1 MNAFL
6 HHRTPVLLAV
16 DGRNAAV
23 RTVIYH
29 RTEEDQASSSR
40 ITSQRFDARGFVVE
54 QWDPRLSSLAA
65 TNASVMANQQTRFS
79 LSGRELRSDSVDA
92 GWRVSLFNAA
102 TQAVTL
108 WDGRET
114 RIRSDYDDQLR
125 PVALFETVSDGASE
139 RCVERFTYA
148 ANTTEDAQRNRC
160 SRVLR
165 HDDPA
170 GSLWHET
177 FAVTGQPGIET
188 RRFCLSLTTPD
199 WPNTSLDTQSY
210 STRWR
215 YDALGAVMAHTDAV
229 GHVRTFSVD
238 IAGRPRASQ
247 LDGLDLLKRCE
258 YNAFDQVEVEQ
269 AGNDVLTITRYS
281 PATGWLQRLQA
292 NTLAGHLLQDLHYQY
307 DPVGNV
313 EQIEDLAQPVQ
324 WFAQQRVEALS
335 TYRYDTL
342 YQLVEATGRESINQM
357 IGPDLPGLETFG
369 MPDDSRWRNY
379 TQTYTY
385 DSGNNL
391 TQLKHDAGAGHTY
404 LRQMVVDAHSN
415 RSLLKEENP
424 ADFTTRFDANGNH
437 LALAPGQLMHWNAR
451 NQLHQVTQ
459 VVRAQPDGQDNDLE
473 TYLYD
478 GEGQRV
484 RKVRRA
490 KTGGGEQISQT
501 LYLPGLEVRESTSG
515 ERLHVMTTQAGRNNL
530 QVLHWEAGRPDEID
544 QDQWRYSLGDHLG
557 SSTLELDQAGE
568 LISQETYYPY
578 GGTSWWAARN
588 AVQAKYKALRYSG
601 KERDATGLYYYGARF
616 YAPWL
621 QRWINPDPAG
631 TLDGLNLYR
640 MLRNNPL
647 RFIDE
652 EGNQPK
658 EVTDAYNH
666 MVNHGEAW
674 EDLRSRG
681 EPFSAVR
688 ALSGEKL
695 MNLRQDLELSPA
707 ESQFVQGF
715 QDELFDIV
723 HFSNK
728 DFRDSEGSLTLL
740 SSKQLTKNKISFNR
754 NNTDILD
761 LDSFATNDFVFF
773 SLEAGVT
780 GRKEKSRFGEHRFRA
795 PMGSL
800 KERHPYTHME
810 LMDLAQVDQRPG
822 SDKPGWVAHEDKDT
836 FFRSAESNEILSSV
850 FVGKD
855 MIEGLALRIVGEL
868 QHFGS
873 DTKDSA
879 FTLQASGQVSEVMNS
894 LFRPQI
900 VVPHSLTIPK
910 THLSYK
916 GPAPKAA
923 SSGLSYNPPN
933 FYI

>member
-1 MNAFL
+1 MNAQL
-6 HHRTPVLLAV
+6 HQKTPALTSM
-16 DGRNAAV
+16 DGRGWV
-23 RTVIYH
+23 LRTVAYH
-29 RTEEDQASSSR
+29 RVVADEAPSTRA
-40 ITSQRFDARGFVVE
+40 TLQRYDALGHRVA
-54 QWDPRLSSLAA
+54 QWDPRLSALV
-65 TNASVMANQQTRFS
+65 TNDIGVQANQQTRFS
-79 LSGRELRSDSVDA
+79 LSGQELRSDSVDA
-92 GWRVSLFNAA
+92 GWCFTFMNVAA
-102 TQAVTL
+102 QAIL
-108 WDGRET
+108 RWDGRDT
-114 RIRSDYDDQLR
+114 CFRSDFDEQLR
-125 PVALFETVSDGASE
+125 PVALFETAKGQTVE
-139 RCVERFTYA
+139 RCIEHFVYA
-148 ANTTEDAQRNRC
+148 ATGPEDARHNRC
-160 SRVLR
+160 GRVLR

-170 GSLWHET
+170 GSLWHLA
-177 FAVTGQPGIET
+177 FAVSGQLLSET
-188 RRFCLSLTTPD
+188 RRFCASLAAPEWPD
-199 WPNTSLDTQSY
+199 APLQSQKY
-210 STRWR
+210 ITAWQ
-215 YDALGAVMAHTDAV
+215 YDALGAVIAQTDAA
-229 GHVRTFSVD
+229 GHVRTFDRD
-238 IAGRPRASQ
+238 IAGHTRASQ
-247 LDGLDLLKRCE
+247 LDGMALLKLCE
-258 YNAFDQVEVEQ
+258 YNAFDQVHIEQ
-269 AGNDVLTITRYS
+269 AGNDVLSIASYS
-281 PATGWLQRLQA
+281 PASGRLLSFKTTTQ
-292 NTLAGHLLQDLHYQY
+292 TGHLLQDLHYRY
-307 DPVGNV
+307 DPVGNI
-313 EQIEDLAQPVQ
+313 ERIEDLAQPVQ
-324 WFAQQRVEALS
+324 WFAQQQIEAVN

-342 YQLVEATGRESINQM
+342 YQLIEATGRENASQR
-357 IGPDLPGLETFG
+357 IGPELPGLEIFG
-369 MPDDSRWRNY
+369 ARDDSHWRNY

-385 DSGNNL
+385 DSGANL
-391 TQLKHDAGAGHTY
+391 TSLKHDAGAGNTY
-404 LRQMVVDAHSN
+404 LRQMVVAESSN
-415 RSLLKEENP
+415 RSLLKGEGP
-424 ADFTTRFDANGNH
+424 VDFASGFDVNGNQQ
-437 LALAPGQLMHWNAR
+437 ALAPGQLMHWNAR

-459 VVRAQPDGQDNDLE
+459 VAREEPDGQDDDVE
-473 TYLYD
+473 IYLYD
-478 GEGQRV
+478 SSGQRV

-490 KTGGGEQISQT
+490 KTGGGEQVIEV
-501 LYLPGLEVRESTSG
+501 LYLPALEIRTPTSG
-515 ERLHVMTTQAGRNNL
+515 EQLHVVTNQIGRNYVR
-530 QVLHWEAGRPDEID
+530 VLHWETGP
-544 QDQWRYSLGDHLG
+544 DQWRYCLGDHLG
-557 SSTLELDQAGE
+557 SSTLELDHAGE
-568 LISQETYYPY
+568 LISQESYYPY
-578 GGTSWWAARN
+578 GGTSWWAARS
-588 AVQAKYKALRYSG
+588 AVQARYKTLRYSG

-822 SDKPGWVAHEDKDT
+822 SNKPGWVAREDKDT
-836 FFRSAESNEILSSV
+836 FFRSAESNTILSSV
-850 FVGKD
+850 FVGRD
-855 MIEGLALRIVGEL
+855 MIEGLALRVVSEL
-868 QHFGS
+868 QQFGS
-873 DTKDSA
+873 DTKDNA
-879 FTLQASGQVSEVMNS
+879 FTLQTSGQVSEVMNS

-900 VVPHSLTIPK
+900 VVPHSLTLPS

-916 GPAPKAA
+916 GPAKKAGGA
-923 SSGLSYNPPN
+923 SSAPVVTH
-933 FYI
+933 FYV

>member
-515 ERLHVMTTQAGRNNL
+515 ERLNVMTTQAGRNNV

-544 QDQWRYSLGDHLG
+544 QDQWRYSLADHLG
-557 SSTLELDQAGE
+557 SSTLELDQTGE
-568 LISQETYYPY
+568 LISQESYYPY

-588 AVQAKYKALRYSG
+588 AVQARYKTVRYSG
-601 KERDATGLYYYGARF
+601 KERDATGLYYYGLRY

-621 QRWINPDPAG
+621 SRWINPDPAG
-631 TLDGLNLYR
+631 NIDGLNLYR
-640 MLRNNPL
+640 MVRNNPTSL
-647 RFIDE
+647 SDL
-652 EGNQPK
+652 EGLAPK
-658 EVTDAYNH
+658 KLSDKKQQFV
-666 MVNHGEAW
+666 G
-674 EDLRSRG
+674 
-681 EPFSAVR
+681 SAGVKL
-688 ALSGEKL
+688 AHLISESGEEANKHKDTIRGFMEREHASIKVKRFDQL
-695 MNLRQDLELSPA
+695 WPLVVNEAKNNTPPVTLSEKASISVNRTLELGRGGDA
-707 ESQFVQGF
+707 
-715 QDELFDIV
+715 
-723 HFSNK
+723 
-728 DFRDSEGSLTLL
+728 
-740 SSKQLTKNKISFNR
+740 
-754 NNTDILD
+754 
-761 LDSFATNDFVFF
+761 
-773 SLEAGVT
+773 VT
-780 GRKEKSRFGEHRFRA
+780 YDQENGYIIKEFHK
-795 PMGSL
+795 PII
-800 KERHPYTHME
+800 
-810 LMDLAQVDQRPG
+810 DLAQQKREVDMFNHVYG
-822 SDKPGWVAHEDKDT
+822 AGAAS
-836 FFRSAESNEILSSV
+836 ILSNTMIKMKKIKGVAISDIGV
-850 FVGKD
+850 GSFREREGNALIDSLKLLHSKNIYHGDLHYGNILYDKESGEFSMIDFGTSKVETDQQVLQEEMEDFKTNFVYRWPGY
-855 MIEGLALRIVGEL
+855 
-868 QHFGS
+868 
-873 DTKDSA
+873 T
-879 FTLQASGQVSEVMNS
+879 
-894 LFRPQI
+894 RP
-900 VVPHSLTIPK
+900 
-910 THLSYK
+910 
-916 GPAPKAA
+916 AA
-923 SSGLSYNPPN
+923 SVVGTNGRV
-933 FYI
+933 YI